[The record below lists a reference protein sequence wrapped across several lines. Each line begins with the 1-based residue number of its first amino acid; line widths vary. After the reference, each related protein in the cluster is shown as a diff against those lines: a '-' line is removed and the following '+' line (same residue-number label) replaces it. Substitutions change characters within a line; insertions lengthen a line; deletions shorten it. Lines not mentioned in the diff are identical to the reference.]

1 MSQSVSETASASQ
14 PVSANAPVLILG
26 QGLAGTLLAWHLHWL
41 GQRVL
46 ILDREEADTSS
57 KVAAGIVTP
66 ITGKRV
72 AASPGVEEFLPEA
85 TACYQR
91 TAAALGT
98 AHFHPCPQVRLFQE
112 EAERA
117 AFEDKRARPEFVRH
131 LSTPQPDPL
140 VDPALIH
147 GPLDGFEMRHSGWL
161 DTRAWLAASAAWFTA
176 RGEYRRADIRHENI
190 ALNPGGVPG
199 VLADGIHGGALVFCE
214 GFAGVAN
221 PWFPWLKWKP
231 AKGEILTLRIPGLR
245 HERRILNRGGWVLPM
260 REDGEGV
267 TLCRSGAT
275 YTWDDLSN
283 IPTPKARTVLEERLT
298 RLLRIP
304 WQVAAHHAAV
314 RPILHRSQARMG
326 RHPSHPILVFFNGLG
341 SKGVLQGPRH
351 ARVLAEHLVLGTPVP
366 DALDVAGNG

>member
-1 MSQSVSETASASQ
+1 
-14 PVSANAPVLILG
+14 PDPILILG

-72 AASPGVEEFLPEA
+72 AVSPGVEEFLPEA
-85 TACYQR
+85 MACYQR

-98 AHFHPCPQVRLFQE
+98 AYFHPCPQVRLFQDE
-112 EAERA
+112 TERA
-117 AFEDKRARPEFVRH
+117 AFEDKRARSEFARH

-147 GPLDGFEMRHSGWL
+147 GLLDGFEMRHSGWL
-161 DTRAWLAASAAWFTA
+161 DTRAWLAASAAWFAA
-176 RGEYRRADIRHENI
+176 RGEYRRADIRH
-190 ALNPGGVPG
+190 ADMAVNPGGVEG
-199 VLADGIHGGALVFCE
+199 VQAAGIRGRALVFCE
-214 GFAGVAN
+214 GYAGAAN
-221 PWFPWLKWKP
+221 PWFSWLKWKP
-231 AKGEILTLRIPGLR
+231 AKGEILTLRIPGLQR
-245 HERRILNRGGWVLPM
+245 ERRILNRGGWLLPM
-260 REDGEGV
+260 AEDGDGG
-267 TLCRSGAT
+267 TICRSGAT

-283 IPTPKARTVLEERLT
+283 IPTTEARMVLEERLT

-304 WQVAAHHAAV
+304 WQVTGHHAAV
-314 RPILHRSQARMG
+314 RPILHRSQAKVG
-326 RHPSHPILVFFNGLG
+326 RHPSHPALVFFNGLG
-341 SKGVLQGPRH
+341 SKGVLQGPHH
-351 ARVLAEHLVLGTPVP
+351 ARVLAEHLVLGRPVP